1 MIIVQWKKVSLPCTR
16 RSYQNVMSIGTSLIT
31 VNNLWTL
38 WHLPAPRMNF
48 DEIGVTINLLAKF
61 WWRCLDGKPEREI
74 RTTSRTPQHRNWCIT
89 RSCSKMLGS
98 CSLLGF
104 MHLIKWGAVLSS
116 LCINLFNWPCTSP
129 EIKTTVVNIQL
140 SLQNEF
146 SKCEG
151 FWDEKIDHKLKWFF
165 CKDGICLCIYI
176 FQLLILHWWV
186 DLVIMKVLKIL
197 LIQQWS
203 TSIHTC

>member
-1 MIIVQWKKVSLPCTR
+1 MQF
-16 RSYQNVMSIGTSLIT
+16 YQRAHDHSSMEKSFTSMYTTFLSECD
-31 VNNLWTL
+31 VHWQKLNYCEHLWTL

-146 SKCEG
+146 SKCQD
-151 FWDEKIDHKLKWFF
+151 F
-165 CKDGICLCIYI
+165 
-176 FQLLILHWWV
+176 WWV
-186 DLVIMKVLKIL
+186 EK
-197 LIQQWS
+197 
-203 TSIHTC
+203 